1 MKNTTK
7 IENDGSRAFAMV
19 LWASAAVAAS
29 FAVTRL
35 SPQISSG
42 ANFYTVLAFSAAIVA
57 AIAGAMSLIRYYS
70 KKSRLFLYLGVG
82 FSGIAMLEGFSAL
95 VTTETL
101 VHYLPSTQ
109 SAIIQWSWLFRALLL
124 SGFLFVACRAGAAK
138 ETSGRELGAADEIK
152 VYVLAAIYVAAFI
165 GLIALVPL
173 SELAR
178 GGWTLNFVREVVPVA
193 LFGAA
198 FFRLTLR
205 PNMANSDIEFWLFLS
220 LIFTLA
226 LHVLIMPASGTGFD
240 AAFIAAH
247 LLKIFSYVLVLV
259 GLFINMYGVFVS
271 ARNNEARIRAIVE
284 SAIDGL
290 ITVDKRGCITSF
302 NGSAQGMFGYP
313 EGEIQGRHIERL
325 VTKRGH
331 DELKEF
337 WKRITSG
344 LPLGEGLALEVDG
357 RRIDGAEFHLELGVT
372 GLPSDNHEQ
381 GYLLTA
387 RDVSIR
393 KANEETIYRQANFDF
408 LTNLPN
414 RMMFSDRLSSE
425 ISRCKREETQLA
437 LMFIDLDGFK
447 KINDTLGHDAGD
459 QLIRTAGQR
468 LKESVR
474 EVDTVARLG
483 GDEFTIILPGI
494 KSAHDSEIVAQKIL
508 HSLSQP
514 YDIDGVEVVVSGS
527 IGITLFPDDAND
539 KESLIR
545 NADTAMYKAKEGGR
559 NTLHFFTP
567 EMNDEAMRKL
577 RVESE
582 LRSALENDEFELYYQ
597 PIIEAGTERIAGAE
611 ALIRWNHPERGF
623 MPPDEFITIAEE
635 TGLIVPIGE
644 WVMNEACRQLS
655 AWRSAGHEKLYLAVN
670 ISPRQIQE
678 SVLETAI
685 KNALGSHGVD
695 NNAVIFEITE
705 NIFVDTHKERI
716 IAQMSN
722 DAEVPIRLCLDD
734 FGMGYS
740 SLGALRKF
748 SVEILKID
756 RSFIMNLDES
766 SEDFALVGA
775 IIAMAQ
781 ALNIKVVAE
790 GVETREQLN
799 LVCSMGA
806 DFIQGYYFSKP
817 VPVADFASM
826 LRKSLPAPKLAI
838 VS

>member
-1 MKNTTK
+1 MKKTTK
-7 IENDGSRAFAMV
+7 IENEGSRAFAMV
-19 LWASAAVAAS
+19 LWSSAAVAAS

-35 SPQISSG
+35 SPQIPAG

-101 VHYLPSTQ
+101 VHFLPSKQ
-109 SAIIQWSWLFRALLL
+109 STIIQWSWLLRALLL

-138 ETSGRELGAADEIK
+138 VASGRELGASDEFK
-152 VYVLAAIYVAAFI
+152 VYILAAVYVVAFFALI
-165 GLIALVPL
+165 GLVPL

-178 GGWTLNFVREVVPVA
+178 GGWTLNFVREIIPAA

-198 FFRLTLR
+198 FFRLMLR

-226 LHVLIMPASGTGFD
+226 VHVLVMPASADGFD

-247 LLKIFSYVLVLV
+247 VLKVFSYVLVLI

-302 NGSAQGMFGYP
+302 NGSAQDMFGYP
-313 EGEIQGRHIERL
+313 EGEILGRHIERL
-325 VTKRGH
+325 IPRRRH
-331 DELKEF
+331 DELKDF
-337 WKRITSG
+337 WERISTG
-344 LPLGEGLALEVDG
+344 LPLGEISALEVDG

-372 GLPSDNHEQ
+372 GLPSGNREQ

-414 RMMFSDRLSSE
+414 RMMFSERLSTE

-468 LKESVR
+468 LYASVR

-508 HSLSQP
+508 NSLSQP

-527 IGITLFPDDAND
+527 IGITLYPDDAGD

-545 NADTAMYKAKEGGR
+545 NADTAMYKAKDGGR
-559 NTLHFFTP
+559 NKLHFFTP

-577 RVESE
+577 QVESE

-597 PIIEAGTERIAGAE
+597 PIIDAGTEHIAGAE

-635 TGLIVPIGE
+635 TGLIVPIGQ

-655 AWRSAGHEKLYLAVN
+655 AWHRVGHEKLYLAVN

-678 SVLETAI
+678 NVLETAI
-685 KNALGSHGVD
+685 KNALGTHGVD

-722 DAEVPIRLCLDD
+722 DALVPIRLCLDD

-790 GVETREQLN
+790 GVETRKQLN
-799 LVCSMGA
+799 LVRSMGA
-806 DFIQGYYFSKP
+806 DFIQGYCFSKP
-817 VPVADFASM
+817 VPASNFATM
-826 LRKSLPAPKLAI
+826 LQKSLTTPKLVIA
-838 VS
+838 S

>member
-1 MKNTTK
+1 MKTETNTG
-7 IENDGSRAFAMV
+7 IDGSRAIAMV
-19 LWASAAVAAS
+19 LWASAAVAVS

-35 SPQISSG
+35 TPQISGS
-42 ANFYTVLAFSAAIVA
+42 ANFYTVLSFSAAIVA

-70 KKSRLFLYLGVG
+70 KKCRLFLYLGVG
-82 FSGIAMLEGFSAL
+82 FSAVALLEGFSAL

-101 VHYLPSTQ
+101 AHFLPSSQ
-109 SAIIQWSWLFRALLL
+109 SAIIQWSWLLRALLL
-124 SGFLFVACRAGAAK
+124 SAFLFVACRSGAAN
-138 ETSGRELGAADEIK
+138 ETSGPGLGAADEIK
-152 VYVLAAIYVAAFI
+152 VYILAAVYVAAFI
-165 GLIALVPL
+165 GLVAFVPL

-178 GGWTLNFVREVVPVA
+178 GSWILNFMREVIPAA
-193 LFGAA
+193 LFVAA
-198 FFRLTLR
+198 FFRLMLR
-205 PNMANSDIEFWLFLS
+205 PNMANSDIEVWLLLS

-226 LHVLIMPASGTGFD
+226 VHVLVMPASADGFD
-240 AAFIAAH
+240 AAFDAAH

-290 ITVDKRGCITSF
+290 ITVDRRGCITSF
-302 NGSAQGMFGYP
+302 NGSAQDMFGYQ
-313 EGEIQGRHIERL
+313 EGEIQGRQIERL
-325 VTKRGH
+325 VTRRGH
-331 DELKEF
+331 DALNEF
-337 WKRITSG
+337 WERITSG
-344 LPLGEGLALEVDG
+344 LPLGDISALEVDG
-357 RRIDGAEFHLELGVT
+357 RRIVGAEFHLELGVT

-393 KANEETIYRQANFDF
+393 KANFDF

-425 ISRCKREETQLA
+425 ITRCKREETRIA

-468 LKESVR
+468 LYDSVR

-483 GDEFTIILPGI
+483 GDEFTIILPCI
-494 KSAHDSEIVAQKIL
+494 KTAHDSEIVAQKIL
-508 HSLSQP
+508 LSLSKP

-527 IGITLFPDDAND
+527 IGITLFPDDAEN

-545 NADTAMYKAKEGGR
+545 NADTAMYKAKDAGR

-577 RVESE
+577 QVESE
-582 LRSALENDEFELYYQ
+582 LRSALENEEFELYYQ
-597 PIIEAGTERIAGAE
+597 PIIEAGTECITGAE

-623 MPPDEFITIAEE
+623 MPSDEFITIAEE

-644 WVMNEACRQLS
+644 WVMNEACRQLGV
-655 AWRSAGHEKLYLAVN
+655 WHRAGNEKLYLSVN

-678 SVLETAI
+678 TVLETAI
-685 KNALGSHGVD
+685 KNALGTHGID

-705 NIFVDTHKERI
+705 NIFVDTHKERVI
-716 IAQMSN
+716 SHMSN
-722 DAEVPIRLCLDD
+722 NEELPIRLCLDD

-740 SLGALRKF
+740 SIGALRNF

-781 ALNIKVVAE
+781 ALNIKIVAE

-806 DFIQGYYFSKP
+806 DFLQGYFFSKP
-817 VPVADFASM
+817 VPAADFASM
-826 LRKSLPAPKLAI
+826 LQKSLAAPKLAI